1 MDEVIPWWRQNFI
14 EEFSA
19 LNSNVVVENTEDA
32 NFVGGTEQDRKLVK
46 ERIQVSKI
54 VYHPRIC
61 LAVAMA
67 PFVTLVCCSQP
78 RSSGFCRCTGEQAAA
93 AVLPARTT
101 QSEF

>member
-19 LNSNVVVENTEDA
+19 LNSNVVVENMEDA

-54 VYHPRIC
+54 VSHPRIC

-67 PFVTLVCCSQP
+67 PFVTLCVLQP
-78 RSSGFCRCTGEQAAA
+78 IAFLRILSLHR
-93 AVLPARTT
+93 
-101 QSEF
+101 